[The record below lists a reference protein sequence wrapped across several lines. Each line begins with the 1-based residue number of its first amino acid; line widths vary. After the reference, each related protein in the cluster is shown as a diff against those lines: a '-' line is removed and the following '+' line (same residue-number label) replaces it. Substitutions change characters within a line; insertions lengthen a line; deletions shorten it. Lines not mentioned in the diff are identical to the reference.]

1 MGEFSPIKDDLDE
14 NRKFFL
20 GVDFAKIESRISAIL
35 KIDDDLL
42 EKTKNDW
49 YEHMKNNLSEKSYSP
64 KEDMFKDNQDSLMS
78 QMAEHVEKFLLKSD
92 HVTLAKLA
100 KLPLIANEENKLLA
114 GIAYHLIW
122 FLQKAPPQRKKKAF
136 YRKLGRIYSVDRR
149 ELQKHFERLYPLIST
164 HKKLFPNKFNLYGK
178 MGPIFRSKK
187 LKKFVDSNLVKYSI
201 KILERHIPEYP
212 SLGALKQIQR
222 INNSQGP
229 QGPKGDAENV

>member
-1 MGEFSPIKDDLDE
+1 MDEFLPIKEDSEE

-20 GVDFAKIESRISAIL
+20 GVDFAKIESRISASL

-49 YEHMKNNLSEKSYSP
+49 HEHMKNNLTEKSYSL
-64 KEDMFKDNQDSLMS
+64 KEDMFKDTQASLMS
-78 QMAEHVEKFLLKSD
+78 QRTECVEKFLLKSD

-100 KLPLIANEENKLLA
+100 NLPLIANEENKLFA

-122 FLQKAPPQRKKKAF
+122 FLQKAPPQKRKKAF
-136 YRKLGRIYSVDRR
+136 YRKLGRSYSVDRR

-187 LKKFVDSNLVKYSI
+187 LKKFVDSNLTK
-201 KILERHIPEYP
+201 
-212 SLGALKQIQR
+212 
-222 INNSQGP
+222 
-229 QGPKGDAENV
+229 